1 MATTSRAD
9 KFTQTQKKQVL
20 FSDFLDNFD
29 RVPFNN
35 QLAKVTNENS
45 VRQSITN
52 LVLTNYGE
60 RLFQPNVGGNVNDSL
75 FEFADAITTLS
86 ATDLYSGQVVL
97 TSIPGNIWIESGNI
111 TNNAGTRGYVSAG
124 TITLSGALDR
134 VNLTTV
140 GGVDTFDAGSVL
152 VLYE

>member
-35 QLAKVTNENS
+35 QLAKVTNENA

-75 FEFADAITTLS
+75 FEFADAIT
-86 ATDLYSGQVVL
+86 AQ
-97 TSIPGNIWIESGNI
+97 
-111 TNNAGTRGYVSAG
+111 
-124 TITLSGALDR
+124 
-134 VNLTTV
+134 NLTYDIRTTIQNFEPRANLLNVVVYPSPDKNSFVVNIVFSIINSTTPVNINLTV
-140 GGVDTFDAGSVL
+140 SRAR
-152 VLYE
+152 